1 MIDNFESL
9 LNSEVLEFRPNTYY
23 KLACLVRQKDFPDS
37 KSPWLK
43 EGRRE
48 MCAKQWLVQSKEEI
62 LELKD
67 NMIQTCNLYNG
78 RLYICLDRRD
88 LKKSWMRIRD
98 RANQVID
105 QIAFSD
111 DWQGSAKQFNR
122 LLNSV
127 TSEEEISDHKGKHYL
142 LDCDTKDLNLI
153 YEILNHNLS
162 FLELKNLLIL
172 ETVNGYHAIIEKR
185 FDISKLG
192 NILPSCI
199 EIKKNAMTLVYYG
212 GSNENSD

>member
-1 MIDNFESL
+1 MINNFEAL
-9 LNSEVLEFRPNTYY
+9 LNSKILKFEPNTYY
-23 KLACLVRQKDFPDS
+23 KLACLVRQKDFPES

-78 RLYICLDRRD
+78 RLYLCLDRRD

-105 QIAFSD
+105 TIAFSD
-111 DWQGSAKQFNR
+111 KWEGQARQLNR

-127 TSEEEISDHKGKHYL
+127 TSEEEVSCHQGKHYL
-142 LDCDTKDLNLI
+142 LDCDTEDLNLI
-153 YEILNHNLS
+153 YECVNKVPTHVNTTV
-162 FLELKNLLIL
+162 FK
-172 ETVNGYHAIIEKR
+172 TVNGYHVVMEKK

-199 EIKKNAMTLVYYG
+199 EIKKNAMMLVYK
-212 GSNENSD
+212 E

>member
-1 MIDNFESL
+1 MVNNFEAL
-9 LNSEVLEFRPNTYY
+9 LDSRILEFEPNTYY
-23 KLACLVRQKDFPDS
+23 KLACIVRQKDFPES
-37 KSPWLK
+37 KSPWLR

-78 RLYICLDRRD
+78 RLYLCLDRRD
-88 LKKSWMRIRD
+88 LKRSWMRIRD

-105 QIAFSD
+105 AIAFSD
-111 DWQGSAKQFNR
+111 KWEGQARQLNR

-127 TSEEEISDHKGKHYL
+127 TSEEEVSCHGGKHYL
-142 LDCDTKDLNLI
+142 LDCDTNDLNDLNLI
-153 YEILNHNLS
+153 YECICKAVPMNVEVEV
-162 FLELKNLLIL
+162 FK
-172 ETVNGYHAIIEKR
+172 TVNGYHAVIEKK

-192 NILPSCI
+192 NILPSCV
-199 EIKKNAMTLVYYG
+199 EIKKNAMMLVYK
-212 GSNENSD
+212 E